1 MIQMPDDYE
10 NYLEARKTGFTRIK
24 DLKEQGR
31 KMVGMFCA
39 YTPCELISAADAIA
53 VGLCGALE
61 EPIAYAELKLPRNLC
76 PLIKSSYG
84 FALSGICPYFNN
96 SDIII
101 GETTCD
107 GKRKMYELLG
117 EMKPMHVMQLPPSRE
132 SDLALDFW
140 EAEVIRAKEFIE
152 QHLGVEITD
161 AKLRSAIKKEN
172 RLRRAILGLYE
183 LGKLNPSP
191 ISGYEIG
198 NVLDWSEYAFETEA
212 IIARLEDVTARYLAE
227 YRQNLEGTQSNR
239 PRILITGCPTGG
251 VREKII
257 RRIEDLGA
265 DIVAYE
271 NCSGPRAM
279 MDLVDEEKE
288 PVRAIAEKYF
298 RVNCSVL
305 SPNPGRM
312 EALRSMIVDYQV
324 DGVVEV
330 VLTACH
336 TFAIE
341 SHYVKGLVNEEM
353 KIPYMYIETNYSS
366 ADQGQTD
373 TRLGAFIELLS
384 PVTKRMK
391 RESAGNSLPAREV
404 YREYSD

>member
-1 MIQMPDDYE
+1 MIQMPDDFE
-10 NYLEARKTGFTRIK
+10 NYLQARKTGFSRVK
-24 DLKEQGR
+24 EFKEQGT

-39 YTPCELISAADAIA
+39 YTPSELVMAAGAIG
-53 VGLCGALE
+53 VGLCGGLE

-84 FALSGICPYFNN
+84 LALSGICPYFNN
-96 SDIII
+96 SDILI

-107 GKRKMYELLG
+107 GKRKMYEMLG

-132 SDLALDFW
+132 SELALDFW
-140 EAEVIRAKEFIE
+140 EAEVVRAKEFIE
-152 QHLGVEITD
+152 EHLDVEITE
-161 AKLRSAIKKEN
+161 AKLRSAIKLQN
-172 RLRRAILGLYE
+172 RLRQAILGLYE
-183 LGKLNPSP
+183 LGKLKPSP

-198 NVLDWSEYAFETEA
+198 NVLDWSEYAFETNA
-212 IIARLEDVTARYLAE
+212 IIARLEDVTARYVQE
-227 YRQNLEGTQSNR
+227 YELHLKGTQSNR

-265 DIVAYE
+265 DVVAYE
-271 NCSGPRAM
+271 NCSGPRSM
-279 MDLVDEEKE
+279 MDLVDESKE
-288 PVRAIAEKYF
+288 PLRAIAEKYF

-305 SPNPGRM
+305 SPNPGRI
-312 EALRSMIVDYQV
+312 EALRSMITDYQV

-341 SHYVKGLVNEEM
+341 SHYVRRLVNEAM
-353 KIPYMYIETNYSS
+353 KVPYLYIETNYSS

-373 TRLGAFIELLS
+373 TRLGAFIELLH
-384 PVTKRMK
+384 PVAQRAR
-391 RESAGNSLPAREV
+391 REA
-404 YREYSD
+404 